1 MAKDRAQNNEIK
13 ELLGDAVEAA
23 LLAEDE
29 QNSSRS
35 YTQTSEAQL
44 KRISILIQATA
55 EDHESL
61 VKQQMN
67 KEPLSVSST
76 SSLSSLEDDEE
87 ASGAGLQSNLANG
100 TGCSRSSVEEEDG
113 DDKDRNHFDPESMS
127 KIGGVTQNDE
137 RPNDIAVSGQGKES
151 SFHDAHCLQVASL
164 CAEEAGV
171 DKIAP

>member
-55 EDHESL
+55 EDHEFL

-151 SFHDAHCLQVASL
+151 SLHDAHCLQVASL

>member
-13 ELLGDAVEAA
+13 ELLSDAVEAA
-23 LLAEDE
+23 LLVDDE

-35 YTQTSEAQL
+35 HTQTSEAQL

-55 EDHESL
+55 EDHEFL

-87 ASGAGLQSNLANG
+87 APDTGLQANLENG
-100 TGCSRSSVEEEDG
+100 SGSSRSPVEEEDG
-113 DDKDRNHFDPESMS
+113 DDKDKNHFDPESLS
-127 KIGGVTQNDE
+127 KIGGVAQNDE
-137 RPNDIAVSGQGKES
+137 CPNDIAVSGQGKES
-151 SFHDAHCLQVASL
+151 SLHEAHCLQVASL
-164 CAEEAGV
+164 NAEEAGV
-171 DKIAP
+171 DKIAL